1 MSRQEGFAEL
11 LIDDGDLALHAALC
25 EDRGEVPMDNS
36 FDPGSEVCKR
46 LHGAELVRYHYLQLL
61 IVLFELRRRGDVMKE
76 GLVAVLQKSPEYQN
90 WTKKMGHFLPTYSQC
105 VERIRERVRIERETA
120 DACIICYTDEPNVV
134 LVPCG
139 HRFCESCLVGQF
151 HGCASDAELR
161 LGVSRR
167 RPSLKHQGTRYH
179 APARFR
185 CAKCRGDAIH
195 FQFLKE
201 T

>member
-1 MSRQEGFAEL
+1 
-11 LIDDGDLALHAALC
+11 
-25 EDRGEVPMDNS
+25 MDES
-36 FDPGSEVCKR
+36 FDPSSDVCKR
-46 LHGAELVRYHYLQLL
+46 LHGADLVRYHYLQLL
-61 IVLFELRRRGDVMKE
+61 NVLFELRRRGDVFTE
-76 GLVAVLQKSPEYQN
+76 GLVAVLQKSPEYRE
-90 WTKKMGHFLPTYSQC
+90 WTKKMGHFLPSYGQC
-105 VERIRERVRIERETA
+105 VERMRARAKVEASDV
-120 DACIICYTDEPNVV
+120 CIICYTDEPNVV